1 MNRSEAEELVSVLKT
16 VSGICEDLN
25 QKFVAL
31 ENILSH
37 ADRQRYDKEL
47 KRLRE
52 HGNLTNAA
60 LAVATL
66 EEKILP
72 PDQS

>member
-16 VSGICEDLN
+16 VGNLCENLN
-25 QKFVAL
+25 QRLLAL
-31 ENILSH
+31 ENTLSP

-47 KRLRE
+47 NRVR
-52 HGNLTNAA
+52 GRGSSTNAV

-66 EEKILP
+66 EEKLFP
-72 PDQS
+72 SDQS

>member
-1 MNRSEAEELVSVLKT
+1 MNRSEKEELVSVLKI

-31 ENILSH
+31 ENAL
-37 ADRQRYDKEL
+37 APVDRQRYDKEL
-47 KRLRE
+47 KRLRK
-52 HGNLTNAA
+52 HGNLTNAV

>member
-1 MNRSEAEELVSVLKT
+1 MNRDEAEELMTVLKI
-16 VSGICEDLN
+16 VGGICEDLN
-25 QKFVAL
+25 QKFLAL
-31 ENILSH
+31 ENALSP

-47 KRLRE
+47 KRLR
-52 HGNLTNAA
+52 GRGSSTNAA

-66 EEKILP
+66 EEKLFP